1 MKHTLLA
8 GAALAGSLL
17 FAPSAFAFTAQS
29 MCPQWVQRG
38 PHITAVCFSGHGN
51 GLVPAAIDLR
61 SCAPGAD
68 VGNYFGV
75 LVCMNP
81 TWPDYGPPPG
91 PYGGWRRD
99 EWRHGPRGW
108 D

>member
-61 SCAPGAD
+61 A
-68 VGNYFGV
+68 
-75 LVCMNP
+75 
-81 TWPDYGPPPG
+81 
-91 PYGGWRRD
+91 WRRRRQLFRRSRVHESD
-99 EWRHGPRGW
+99 LARLWAAAATVRRLAQR
-108 D
+108 